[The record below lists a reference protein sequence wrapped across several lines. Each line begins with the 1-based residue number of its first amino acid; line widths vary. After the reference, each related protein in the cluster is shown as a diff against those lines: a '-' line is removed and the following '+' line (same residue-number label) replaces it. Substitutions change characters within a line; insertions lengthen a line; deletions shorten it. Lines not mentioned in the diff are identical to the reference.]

1 MSVAAYEFLGLP
13 VVVASPAMNAVLAR
27 VRRCAQTDAS
37 VLIEG
42 ESGSGKEVVA
52 RAIHHYSLHSHKP
65 WIDIS
70 CAALPE
76 NLIESELFG
85 YERGAF
91 SGADSRKQGL
101 FELAQGGTLFLDE
114 IAELD
119 PRLQVKLLRFLD
131 CGEFYRL
138 GGIKKVKVDVRV
150 LAATNQDL
158 PVLVSQGRFRKDLYH
173 RLAQIRIVVPPLR
186 DRLEDVLAIAA
197 HFRQKYG
204 LQADFSTDAARL
216 LSNYAWPGNVRE
228 LRNVIV
234 ACVANSRRAEIHP
247 DDLPVEILEAAGG
260 AISAHG
266 VPCNGSGRHEAGTAG
281 TLEAAERRLIL
292 HVLQQTDGHQ
302 EKAARILGISSRT
315 LGRKLKAYRLAGQA
329 AAVDA

>member
-1 MSVAAYEFLGLP
+1 MSVAHMSSWVRWWWP
-13 VVVASPAMNAVLAR
+13 VRDERCLAR
-27 VRRCAQTDAS
+27 VRRLCQTDAS

-42 ESGSGKEVVA
+42 ESGSEKRWSPGDSTIRCIPQA
-52 RAIHHYSLHSHKP
+52 LDRYQLRASEKLIGERTVRVRTGGS
-65 WIDIS
+65 
-70 CAALPE
+70 AAP
-76 NLIESELFG
+76 IPQA
-85 YERGAF
+85 GAVRT
-91 SGADSRKQGL
+91 GA
-101 FELAQGGTLFLDE
+101 GGTSVLDE
-114 IAELD
+114 IAIVGS
-119 PRLQVKLLRFLD
+119 RLQVKVLRFWD
-131 CGEFYRL
+131 CGEFYVWAHQE
-138 GGIKKVKVDVRV
+138 VKVDVGFGCHNRTCRF
-150 LAATNQDL
+150 AGQ
-158 PVLVSQGRFRKDLYH
+158 QGRFRKDLYH
-173 RLAQIRIVVPPLR
+173 RLAQIGSWFRPCATAGGR
-186 DRLEDVLAIAA
+186 AGDAA
-197 HFRQKYG
+197 HSGKYG